1 MAEKYFPGSK
11 ALIIQ
16 IKRNFER
23 KRLKGGLQKAIY
35 NALLSTIPPA
45 FEVVFARRF
54 KVLEIPSPHAE
65 PFKICNIKH
74 FAAKLKTVYSKLPY
88 GVPMIMLRT
97 WSNGWFTTHRTL
109 HEATGG
115 SRLPCIYGC
124 GGPDSLVHYFSCEHM
139 WTLISSCTNSPAC
152 SLTTPLAQRICIVN
166 PNRHDISRCVVAF
179 NTYHALRNNH
189 SHDIDDAVSSS
200 DFTDLL
206 LIACEIMR
214 YFAGELLMLPS

>member
-1 MAEKYFPGSK
+1 MDAK
-11 ALIIQ
+11 I
-16 IKRNFER
+16 
-23 KRLKGGLQKAIY
+23 
-35 NALLSTIPPA
+35 
-45 FEVVFARRF
+45 FAHGTE
-54 KVLEIPSPHAE
+54 LEI
-65 PFKICNIKH
+65 
-74 FAAKLKTVYSKLPY
+74 LPIRD
-88 GVPMIMLRT
+88 VIRKPA
-97 WSNGWFTTHRTL
+97 SNGHNINLT
-109 HEATGG
+109 
-115 SRLPCIYGC
+115 
-124 GGPDSLVHYFSCEHM
+124 
-139 WTLISSCTNSPAC
+139 CTNSPVC